1 MSRIDI
7 FFSILINLTYILSG
21 IWGISH
27 FLDFR
32 KNFKFN
38 LLISAVL
45 CIIQAFVIFV
55 GVPILNTLTALLLIF
70 ITTLICFRCDRKVFI
85 VYDILIFISSFIA
98 DVFSTICFSVT
109 SRNTIISVLNQQDIT
124 TARRILDCIFI
135 FVLCSISFTLIK
147 KKQSSPV
154 WYETIFY
161 IMLAIGEM
169 FSTYFMVINIQDDS
183 SGGFIILFLS
193 GCFLLDIYIA
203 FMFNRISVVREAE
216 KENALL
222 QQQAEI
228 QMSVYQDL
236 QNRYERS
243 MKIIHDAKKH
253 VTALEG
259 LIQSEN
265 IEEATEYKKSLYQE
279 FDRLQLSFQNKNKI
293 LTVIINNE
301 LIKAENHD
309 IEMKLIIDESFVDF
323 VDNGDSLEQLSLI
336 SSEILE
342 TYSDG
347 LFVIK
352 SISKSYGI
360 PGARLGVLASADRK
374 TIRTIKE
381 ELPIWNI
388 NSFGEFYMQI
398 AGKYR
403 KEYVAAIN
411 KIRQERIIFAAEL
424 ENISFVRVIPS
435 QANYIMCELINGTT
449 SIPS

>member
-1 MSRIDI
+1 MSKIDI

-21 IWGISH
+21 ICGISH

-32 KNFKFN
+32 KNFKVN

-45 CIIQAFVIFV
+45 CIIQAFVIFI
-55 GVPILNTLTALLLIF
+55 GVPILNTLSALLLIF

-98 DVFSTICFSVT
+98 DVLATICFSVS
-109 SRNTIISVLNQQDIT
+109 SRNTITSILNQQDIT

-135 FVLCSISFTLIK
+135 FILCSISFTLIK

-154 WYETIFY
+154 WYEIIFY
-161 IMLAIGEM
+161 IMLAVGET

-193 GCFLLDIYIA
+193 GCFFLDIYIA
-203 FMFNRISVVREAE
+203 FMFNRISVVRETE

-253 VTALEG
+253 VNALEG

-265 IEEATEYKKSLYQE
+265 IVEATEYKKSLYQE
-279 FDRLQLSFQNKNKI
+279 FDKLQLSFQHKNKI

-301 LIKAENHD
+301 LIKAESHD
-309 IEMKLIIDESFVDF
+309 IEMKLIIDDVDMSFMSDIDITTIISNVL
-323 VDNGDSLEQLSLI
+323 DNAVKAVS
-336 SSEILE
+336 
-342 TYSDG
+342 
-347 LFVIK
+347 
-352 SISKSYGI
+352 
-360 PGARLGVLASADRK
+360 
-374 TIRTIKE
+374 
-381 ELPIWNI
+381 ELP
-388 NSFGEFYMQI
+388 
-398 AGKYR
+398 
-403 KEYVAAIN
+403 KEKRHILFI
-411 KIRQERIIFAAEL
+411 IREKMNCLVIHAENPY
-424 ENISFVRVIPS
+424 ENIEQSGSRYISTKSGHLGIGLKNIESTVRKYGGMFSTDISDYNFINLITIPYK
-435 QANYIMCELINGTT
+435 N
-449 SIPS
+449 